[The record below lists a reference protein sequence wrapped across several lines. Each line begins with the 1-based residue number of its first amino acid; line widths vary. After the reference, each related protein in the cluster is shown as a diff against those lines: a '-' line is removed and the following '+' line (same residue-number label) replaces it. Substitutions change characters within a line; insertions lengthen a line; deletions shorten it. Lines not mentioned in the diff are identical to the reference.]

1 MLASRGVNGRLR
13 FDMNSSG
20 LKCVLFDY
28 GDVLSRQ
35 AAPLCIEEMV
45 TLSDLS
51 KETFLEAYFR
61 ERHEYDQYLID
72 GPEYWKRVLD
82 GSEVDLNDETIDR
95 LVELDVEAWYEVDPE
110 MVEFA
115 FALKE
120 QGYAIG
126 ILSNMPID
134 HTVAFR
140 ERHKWMRHF
149 DHLFFSAEF
158 KLIKPSSA
166 IYEYVLNR
174 LDHKPEEIL
183 FVDDKEV
190 NITGAREAGM
200 KGFHYT
206 RERTVTDLKEYF
218 GLGAE

>member
-1 MLASRGVNGRLR
+1 
-13 FDMNSSG
+13 MNSSG

-35 AAPLCIEEMV
+35 AASACIEEMI
-45 TLSDLS
+45 TLSGFS
-51 KETFLEAYFR
+51 NETFLEAYFR

-72 GPEYWKRVLD
+72 GPEYWKRVLG
-82 GSEVDLNDETIDR
+82 GSEIDLSDETIDR

-110 MVEFA
+110 MVQFA
-115 FALKE
+115 LTLKE

-134 HTVAFR
+134 HTLAFR
-140 ERHKWMRHF
+140 DRHEWMKNF

-166 IYEYVLNR
+166 IYEYVLNN
-174 LDHKPEEIL
+174 LNYEPEEIL

-190 NITGAREAGM
+190 NLTAAREARIN
-200 KGFHYT
+200 GFHYT
-206 RERTVTDLKEYF
+206 PERTVADLIAYF